1 MWSATS
7 STPLPLSWRKIRS
20 RAFSLLGIVWPL
32 GRTTGEKDRRPGA
45 TLHHPND
52 GFPGP
57 QRQNDGV
64 LAHNPLLV
72 ALGLPQV
79 DVQPP
84 HHHRRYQQGTQAQEF
99 IDTHTVVSLC
109 RIT

>member
-1 MWSATS
+1 MLDQAPADTYEARMCSATS

-20 RAFSLLGIVWPL
+20 RALSLLGIVWPL

-45 TLHHPND
+45 TLHHPHN

-57 QRQNDGV
+57 QRQEVG
-64 LAHNPLLV
+64 LPAHNPLLV
-72 ALGLPQV
+72 AFDLPQV

-84 HHHRRYQQGTQAQEF
+84 HDHDR
-99 IDTHTVVSLC
+99 
-109 RIT
+109 